1 MSTYNTKK
9 KSTHFNLVM
18 FITISRLIVALPI
31 FWIPKSALW
40 LLLTIWIGLS
50 DFLDGYLAR
59 RWQVTSPI
67 GEKLDQYI
75 DKIVALL
82 LLLIYLMEDQLS
94 LLFVSLIII
103 REIAILILR
112 GLKML
117 SSTSNIIGK
126 SKTFLLYTLF
136 ILLASDQYLPAYT
149 SNLKNL
155 LEYVIIL
162 LSYSSLLYA
171 FSR

>member
-1 MSTYNTKK
+1 
-9 KSTHFNLVM
+9 M

-59 RWQVTSPI
+59 KWQVTSPI

-94 LLFVSLIII
+94 VLFVSLIII

-112 GLKML
+112 SLKML
-117 SSTSNIIGK
+117 SSTSNIMGK

-162 LSYSSLLYA
+162 LSYSSLLFA
-171 FSR
+171 FNR

>member
-1 MSTYNTKK
+1 MKPNNNSVKYYWVL
-9 KSTHFNLVM
+9 S
-18 FITISRLIVALPI
+18 ITISRLVFAIPI
-31 FWIPKSALW
+31 LFLSKSFYSVV
-40 LLLTIWIGLS
+40 LTIWIGLS

-59 RWQVTSPI
+59 KWQVSSLT

-82 LLLIYLMEDQLS
+82 LLLHYLMEDQLS
-94 LLFVSLIII
+94 LLFVLLILI

-112 GLKML
+112 GLKIL
-117 SSTSNIIGK
+117 ISSSNIIGK

-136 ILLASDQYLPAYT
+136 ILLASNQYLPTYT

-155 LEYVIIL
+155 LEYLIIL
-162 LSYSSLLYA
+162 LSYSSLLFA
-171 FSR
+171 IKR